1 MKLKKNKQM
10 HTYLFKGFNL
20 FMIAAFLNLTLSCHH
35 YFKVNTV
42 EDLTAYYSKEQLQ
55 KYQNLNKSFVLHS
68 GENDYHI
75 TIIKV
80 DATKKTM
87 ECKLD
92 SSKWNNYTYD
102 PFIKTNKVYSPK
114 LGQEAVLNEV
124 HIIASRV
131 TVTNEKTIT
140 IPLSSI
146 SRIDIIEPDHGKT
159 VASYVFPIVLIP
171 AAVLALITIILI
183 LTKSSCPFVYAY
195 DGQSYLFKGEIYGG
209 AIFKPLERDDYMQ
222 MKAIGPDERELK
234 LRLTNELLERQY
246 TNLFKTVLVEHD
258 LNTKVFIDNVGKIHT
273 ASNLQTPQTAVLNN
287 QINYRQ
293 ALSAVDSSYCLFDM
307 ETKNHN
313 VNDLVLSFKKPVS
326 PSQSKLILHAKN
338 SLWLD
343 FAFTEFTKLFG
354 SFYNTYVEKQ
364 RTANRDTLVNW
375 TVKQNLP
382 LTVYVKQ
389 NNQWKLV
396 NHIPTVG
403 PLAARDFCVPIDL
416 SEIKT
421 ADVEVKISCGFL
433 FWEVDYA
440 AMDFT
445 KDAVTTSTELVLK
458 SATDETGTDV
468 SKLIAKTDELYLVQP
483 EPGNSVN
490 FTYNLPPLKED
501 KAYDVFLHTRGY
513 YEHVRKYEGL
523 PNKDYL
529 LSMKNEGAFIDFT
542 KVLYDEIIKNSE
554 LTALK

>member
-1 MKLKKNKQM
+1 MKLKRNKQI

-20 FMIAAFLNLTLSCHH
+20 FMIVAFLNLTLSCHH

-55 KYQNLNKSFVLHS
+55 KYQNLNKSFILHS
-68 GENDYHI
+68 NGKDYHI

-80 DATKKTM
+80 DAAKKTM

-92 SSKWNNYTYD
+92 SAKWNSFAYD
-102 PFIKTNKVYSPK
+102 PFIKTNKRYSPK
-114 LGQEAVLNEV
+114 LGQDFILNEV

-131 TVTNEKTIT
+131 NVSNEKSIA

-159 VASYVFPIVLIP
+159 VASYVFPAIGIP
-171 AAVLALITIILI
+171 AAVLALLSVLIIL
-183 LTKSSCPFVYAY
+183 LKSSCPFVYAY
-195 DGQSYLFKGEIYGG
+195 DGQSYIFKGEIYGG
-209 AIFKPLERDDYMQ
+209 AIFKPLERDDYMH
-222 MKAIGPDERELK
+222 MKTIGPDEKELK

-246 TNLFKTVLVEHD
+246 TNLFKTILVEHN
-258 LNTKVFIDNVGKIHT
+258 LNTKVFIDNAGKIHT
-273 ASNLQTPQTAVLNN
+273 TSNLQTPQTAVLNN
-287 QINYRQ
+287 QISYKKE
-293 ALSAVDSSYCLFDM
+293 LSTMDSSYCLFDK

-313 VNDLVLSFKKPVS
+313 VNDLVLSYKKPLNAT
-326 PSQSKLILHAKN
+326 QGKLILHAKN

-354 SFYNTYVEKQ
+354 SFYNKYVEKQ

-375 TVKQNLP
+375 TVKQSLP
-382 LTVYVKQ
+382 LSVYVKQ

-396 NHIPTVG
+396 EHIPTVG
-403 PLAARDFCVPIDL
+403 PLAARDICVPIDL
-416 SEIKT
+416 SKINSP
-421 ADVEVKISCGFL
+421 DVEVRISCGFL

-445 KDAVTTSTELVLK
+445 DDAVTASTELVLK
-458 SATDETGTDV
+458 SAVDETGTDV

-490 FTYNLPPLKED
+490 FTYNLPRLKKD
-501 KAYDVFLHTRGY
+501 KAYDAFLHTCGY
-513 YEHVRKYEGL
+513 YEHVRAYEGL